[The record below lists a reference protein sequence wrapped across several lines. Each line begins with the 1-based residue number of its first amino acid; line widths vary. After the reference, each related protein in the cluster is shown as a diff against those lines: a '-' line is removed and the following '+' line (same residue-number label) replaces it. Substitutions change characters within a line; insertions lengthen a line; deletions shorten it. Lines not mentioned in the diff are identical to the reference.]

1 MRLREVYAT
10 PAVVLGVLSLFLA
23 ILGPFA
29 LRTGIRSLRNI
40 NAHPGVLTGTG
51 SALFGIIAG
60 AVSTVLL
67 VAGLAWFIAVG
78 VF

>member
-1 MRLREVYAT
+1 MREVNAT
-10 PAVVLGVLSLFLA
+10 PAVVLGVLSMFLA
-23 ILGPFA
+23 LLGPFA
-29 LRTGIRSLRNI
+29 LRAGLRSLRQI

-60 AVSTVLL
+60 AASTVFL
-67 VAGLAWFIAVG
+67 VAGLAWFVAVG

>member
-1 MRLREVYAT
+1 LREVYAT
-10 PAVVLGVLSLFLA
+10 PAVVLGLLSLFLA

-60 AVSTVLL
+60 AVSTLFRV
-67 VAGLAWFIAVG
+67 VGIAWFVVMG
-78 VF
+78 VL